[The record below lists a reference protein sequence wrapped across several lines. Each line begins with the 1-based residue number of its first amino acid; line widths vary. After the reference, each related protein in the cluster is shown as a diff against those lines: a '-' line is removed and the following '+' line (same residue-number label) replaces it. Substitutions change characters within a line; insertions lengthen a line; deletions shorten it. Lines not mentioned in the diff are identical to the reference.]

1 MSDDSGLTFAPI
13 PVGALVDSHC
23 HLDFPDF
30 DGRMDD
36 LRQSMAAHGISHALC
51 ISVNLDGFKKVID
64 IAAQYSNFFATVGV
78 HPDQLPDV
86 PGASCSVEELVEL
99 ARHRKVVGI
108 GETGLDYHWVKGDRT
123 WQTDRFRTHIQA
135 ARLTR
140 KPLIIHTRDAA
151 EDTIRIMQE
160 EGASA
165 VGGVMHCFTESWAVA
180 KAALDLGFHISFS
193 GIVTFK
199 NATDLREV
207 ARQVP
212 MDRMLVETDS
222 PFLAPVP
229 MRGKVNEPANVR
241 FVAQL
246 VADLKGLRLEEFA
259 TATSDNFRRLFLE
272 TTL

>member
-1 MSDDSGLTFAPI
+1 MIHDTELTPPPI
-13 PVGALVDSHC
+13 PAGALVDSHC

-30 DGRMDD
+30 DGRIDE
-36 LRQSMAAHGISHALC
+36 LREAMTVHGVSHALC
-51 ISVNLDGFKKVID
+51 ICVNLDGFKKVID
-64 IAAQYSNFFATVGV
+64 IAGKYRNFFATVGV
-78 HPDQLPDV
+78 HPDQLPDAL
-86 PGASCSVEELVEL
+86 GSACTVEDLLEL
-99 ARHRKVVGI
+99 AQHRKVVGI

-123 WQTDRFRTHIQA
+123 WQTDRFRTHIRA
-135 ARLTR
+135 ARIAH

-160 EGASA
+160 EGASE
-165 VGGVMHCFTESWAVA
+165 VGGVMHCFTESWPVA

-199 NATDLREV
+199 NAADLREV

-229 MRGKVNEPANVR
+229 LRGKVNEPGNVR

-246 VADLKGLRLEEFA
+246 VADLKAMPLTEFA
-259 TATSDNFRRLFLE
+259 TITSGNFRRLFLE
-272 TTL
+272 NTF

>member
-1 MSDDSGLTFAPI
+1 MSLDTELTFPPI
-13 PVGALVDSHC
+13 PAGALVDSHC

-30 DGRMDD
+30 DGRIDG
-36 LRQSMAAHGISHALC
+36 LRDAMAAHRISHALC
-51 ISVNLDGFKKVID
+51 ICVNLDGFGKVID
-64 IAAQYSNFFATVGV
+64 IAEKYDNFFATVGV
-78 HPDQLPDV
+78 HPDQLPDA
-86 PGASCSVEELVEL
+86 PGSGCTVEDLLEL
-99 ARHRKVVGI
+99 ARNQKVVGI

-135 ARLTR
+135 ARLAR

-151 EDTIRIMQE
+151 DDTIRIMQE

-165 VGGVMHCFTESWAVA
+165 IGGVMHCFTESWSVA
-180 KAALDLGFHISFS
+180 KAALDLGFYISFS

-199 NATDLREV
+199 NAADLREV

-246 VADLKGLRLEEFA
+246 VADLKGLPLEEFA
-259 TATSDNFRRLFLE
+259 TLTSANFRRLFLE
-272 TTL
+272 MTS